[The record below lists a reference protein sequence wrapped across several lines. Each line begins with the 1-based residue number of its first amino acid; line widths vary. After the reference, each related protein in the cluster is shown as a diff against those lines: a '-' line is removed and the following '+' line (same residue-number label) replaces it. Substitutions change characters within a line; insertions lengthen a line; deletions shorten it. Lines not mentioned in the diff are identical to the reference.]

1 MDLKD
6 ENQSSEGVEKKN
18 NILGVLMTTILT

>member
-6 ENQSSEGVEKKN
+6 ENQSSEGVEKKKY
-18 NILGVLMTTILT
+18 ILGVLMTTILT

>member
-6 ENQSSEGVEKKN
+6 ENQSSEGVEKEN
-18 NILGVLMTTILT
+18 NILVVLMTTILT